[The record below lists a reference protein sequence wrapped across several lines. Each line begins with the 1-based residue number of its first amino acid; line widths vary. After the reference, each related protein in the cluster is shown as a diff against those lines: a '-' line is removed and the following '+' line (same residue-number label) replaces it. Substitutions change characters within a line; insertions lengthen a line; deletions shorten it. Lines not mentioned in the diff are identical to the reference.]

1 VAAALILSADLMFA
15 SRLLSSL
22 TQAGHEA
29 ELIGS
34 GEALRERLAGAPDD
48 DFAVLVADL
57 TDDRFDGA
65 ATLESLR
72 AENLLGSLRTLAFF
86 SHVETAV
93 RERALQAGFDLVV
106 PRSRMAREAAALI
119 DGLLAG

>member
-1 VAAALILSADLMFA
+1 MAAVFVLSADLMFG
-15 SRLLSSL
+15 SRLLSSF
-22 TQAGHEA
+22 TGAGHKA

-34 GEALRERLAGAPDD
+34 EAALRERLSGLAHDRP
-48 DFAVLVADL
+48 AVLVADL

-72 AENLLGSLRTLAFF
+72 AESLLGSVRTLAFF
-86 SHVETAV
+86 SHVDTVV
-93 RERALQAGFDLVV
+93 RERAQRSGFDLVV
-106 PRSRMAREAAALI
+106 PRSRIAREAPALL